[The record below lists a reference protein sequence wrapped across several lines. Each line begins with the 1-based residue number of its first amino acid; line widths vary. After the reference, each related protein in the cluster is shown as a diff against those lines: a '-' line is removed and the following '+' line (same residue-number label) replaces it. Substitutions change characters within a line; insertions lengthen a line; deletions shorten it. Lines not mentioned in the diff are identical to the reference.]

1 MSTKII
7 QITDLHLNKSKDKVS
22 NGVNTFESA
31 NMVIESIRI
40 NEKNIDCLILSGD
53 LSNDYSIESYDHLMQ
68 LLKDFETPIYLMSGN
83 HDSTSLLKTL
93 SNNKNIFFKNF

>member
-1 MSTKII
+1 MGTKII

-40 NEKNIDCLILSGD
+40 NEKKFLR
-53 LSNDYSIESYDHLMQ
+53 
-68 LLKDFETPIYLMSGN
+68 
-83 HDSTSLLKTL
+83 
-93 SNNKNIFFKNF
+93 